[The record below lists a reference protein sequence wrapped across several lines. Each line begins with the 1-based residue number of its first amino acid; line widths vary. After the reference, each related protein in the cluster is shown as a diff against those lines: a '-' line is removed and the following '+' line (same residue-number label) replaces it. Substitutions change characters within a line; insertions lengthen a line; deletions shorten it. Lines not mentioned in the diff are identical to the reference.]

1 MKLFKPTAELYV
13 PEYLPREEPLSKVTH
28 LAIGAHQD
36 DIEIM
41 AFDGV
46 LKCWNQPDKGF
57 AAVVATDGAGS
68 PRDGVYASYTDLE
81 MRQVRRREQK
91 KAAYVGE
98 YRAVFFLDYS
108 SSEIKNAANIKSCE
122 DLKTIILETR
132 PEVLYTHN
140 LADKHDTHVAVAL
153 RTIDSIRSLPA
164 DQRPRELYGCEVWR
178 NLDWMLDEEKV
189 VFSMDRHENLAMSL
203 VGVFDSQ
210 VAGGKRYDLATQ
222 GRRRA
227 NATYHQS
234 HATDMSLQA
243 SYAMNLTPLIQ
254 DDQLDINQYV
264 QEFVRSFG
272 ADVSSR
278 LAKFSREFLMSQGS
292 I

>member
-1 MKLFKPTAELYV
+1 MKLFKPTAEIYV
-13 PEYLPREEPLSKVTH
+13 PEYLSREEPLSKVTH

-68 PRDGVYASYTDLE
+68 PRDGVYANYTDLE

-108 SSEIKNAANIKSCE
+108 SSEIKNAANTHSIE
-122 DLKTIILETR
+122 DLKALLLATR
-132 PEVLYTHN
+132 PEVVYTHN
-140 LADKHDTHVAVAL
+140 LADKHDTHVSVAL
-153 RTIDSIRSLPA
+153 RTIAAIRSLPA

-178 NLDWMLDEEKV
+178 NLDWMMDEEKV

-210 VAGGKRYDLATQ
+210 IAGGKRYDLATQ

-227 NATYHQS
+227 NATYAQS
-234 HATDMSLQA
+234 HATDTSLQA
-243 SYAMNLTPLIQ
+243 SYSMDLTPLIKE
-254 DDQLDINQYV
+254 DQLDINRYV
-264 QEFVRSFG
+264 QEFIRKFG
-272 ADVSSR
+272 ADVSAR
-278 LAKFSREFLMSQGS
+278 LAKFS
-292 I
+292 